1 MIGRETEMDDTTK
14 AVKDMYEQYPYPS
27 GVPTMRTGF
36 AVERLLSLV
45 SNAPATAGGL
55 AVLDAGCGRGLGL
68 IGAASLQPDI
78 QFTGVDIN
86 SVGLAD
92 AQQNAQARGLT
103 NIRFVQ
109 ADLMTLE
116 GVDVPPGGFDVIY
129 SSGVLHHLSDPQ
141 TGLQKLRDVLAPHGV
156 IALMV
161 YGSYGRQALY
171 RVIEGIGLLTP
182 GDRKINERLPV
193 ARLLARVAD
202 DTVFKGNCWQGT
214 AGEDDVEFVDR
225 CLNVNETSYDI
236 DGLWQ
241 LLEATGMQFV
251 RWAEPA
257 DWAPGKLFHD
267 PQLLALATALDEVDR
282 YRLVERLFDRSKL
295 ELYICKDG
303 NGRRAPLTD
312 QQLETATVAVNPE
325 VSFVVEKRNL
335 NQSQRIESLSY
346 KLQSQAVMPLTNP
359 LLAQVCMLLVD
370 QTTRFAAAELLAVLL
385 EQGTDR
391 PTALAIL
398 RELLDRE
405 ILYAPH

>member
-1 MIGRETEMDDTTK
+1 MDNTTK

-27 GVPTMRTGF
+27 GVPTVRTGF

-45 SNAPATAGGL
+45 SNSPAKAGGL
-55 AVLDAGCGRGLGL
+55 SVLDAGCGRGLGL
-68 IGAASLQPDI
+68 IGAAGLQPDI

-86 SVGLAD
+86 TVGLAD
-92 AQQNAQARGLT
+92 AEQNARARGLK

-109 ADLMTLE
+109 ADLMTLD

-141 TGLQKLRDVLAPHGV
+141 AGLQKLGEVLAPHGV

-171 RVIEGIGLLTP
+171 RLIDGIGLLAP
-182 GDRKINERLPV
+182 GDREINERLPV
-193 ARLLARVAD
+193 ARLLSQAAE
-202 DTVFKGNCWQGT
+202 DTIFKGNCWQGT
-214 AGEDDVEFVDR
+214 SQEDDVEFVDR

-241 LLEATGMQFV
+241 LLQATGMQFV

-267 PQLLALATALDEVDR
+267 PQLQARASALDEVDQ
-282 YRLVERLFDRSKL
+282 YRLVERLFDRRKL
-295 ELYICKDG
+295 ELYICRDG

-312 QQLETATVAVNPE
+312 RQLETATLAVNPE

-346 KLQSQAVMPLTNP
+346 KLQSQAAIRLTHP
-359 LLAQVCMLLVD
+359 LLAQACMLLVD
-370 QTTRFAAAELLAVLL
+370 QSTRFSASELLAVLL
-385 EQGTDR
+385 EQGSDR
-391 PTALAIL
+391 STALVVL